1 MTYLYRIMNTILQ
14 ALRKKK
20 GNSTYSQAVA
30 PHSFMSCP
38 GKQGCKR
45 NREKREQPEDPRE
58 IRKYVTQWRSLLI
71 SAGFSVLNLLKTVMT
86 IAKPTTSTVAP
97 TTIDMKT
104 NVSPRSLCIPV

>member
-1 MTYLYRIMNTILQ
+1 MQLMLKKERKQHLQPSCSSTQLYVL
-14 ALRKKK
+14 
-20 GNSTYSQAVA
+20 
-30 PHSFMSCP
+30 P